1 MSATTEIRSAPH
13 IKSPRSVEQIMR
25 NVVFSLLP
33 ICAFFVY
40 QYGLSAAASILVV
53 TAACLLTER
62 LFVRLGGQ
70 AGDLS
75 DYSATITGVLLGLTL
90 PPGFPLWMGFV
101 AGFTAIALG
110 KALFGGIGF
119 NVFNPALVGR
129 AFVQAAFPSA
139 IASYTPSFLPGR
151 FTEFIP
157 SSLAWPLMAPADTAA
172 WLKGMQID
180 AWTGATPLAKW
191 KFEGTLTDAADLLTS
206 LAGHMAVGPSPAL
219 ILLCGAYLA
228 LRRFMDWRIPA
239 AILGSAGL
247 TAWLIYAIGGTKYPD
262 PFFMLFS
269 GGLILGAVL
278 HGHRHGN
285 VAGDAARHVAV
296 RRVDRRADRDDP
308 LLRRPARGRH
318 VRHPDRQRGDAADR
332 ADHPADA
339 VRQGR
344 IDPCGPFHH
353 LHVASGLHLARGSRG
368 EDLEEALF
376 QEQAEETMNVANPM
390 PSATPAASLVKTL
403 GLVSAL
409 CGVIIVGAYQG
420 TYEAAAANRRIALER
435 TVFKIIP
442 TAKSMTEWQATA
454 VGIRPAGGE
463 TPVGA
468 IRFYAGYDEAGA
480 LVGIAVEGAAKG
492 YADVVRILYGYSP
505 ECQCVNGLG
514 VVATKETPGI
524 GDKIITDEV
533 FLANFKAL
541 DVKLDQALARLA
553 NEVKVVKHGSKT
565 DEWQI
570 DAISGATVTSRAVG
584 KAISD
589 SAQSLLPKLL
599 PNIEQLRK
607 KES

>member
-1 MSATTEIRSAPH
+1 MSGSVEIRSAPH

-33 ICAFFVY
+33 VCAFFVY

-139 IASYTPSFLPGR
+139 IATYTPSFLPGR

-157 SSLAWPLMAPADTAA
+157 SSLAWPLMAPTDTTT
-172 WLKGMQID
+172 WLKGMHPD

-191 KFEGTLTDAADLLTS
+191 KFEGTLTAAGDLLTS
-206 LAGHMAVGPSPAL
+206 LSGHMAVGPSPAL

-269 GGLILGAVL
+269 GGLILGAVYMATDMATSPVTPRGMWL
-278 HGHRHGN
+278 YGGLIGVLTVMIRYYGGLPEGVMYAILIAN
-285 VAGDAARHVAV
+285 AATPLIEQITQPTPFGKGASIRAGRSATYTM
-296 RRVDRRADRDDP
+296 
-308 LLRRPARGRH
+308 
-318 VRHPDRQRGDAADR
+318 HPDY
-332 ADHPADA
+332 
-339 VRQGR
+339 
-344 IDPCGPFHH
+344 I
-353 LHVASGLHLARGSRG
+353 SR
-368 EDLEEALF
+368 E
-376 QEQAEETMNVANPM
+376 
-390 PSATPAASLVKTL
+390 
-403 GLVSAL
+403 
-409 CGVIIVGAYQG
+409 
-420 TYEAAAANRRIALER
+420 EAAAKTSKKRF
-435 TVFKIIP
+435 FKN
-442 TAKSMTEWQATA
+442 K
-454 VGIRPAGGE
+454 
-463 TPVGA
+463 
-468 IRFYAGYDEAGA
+468 
-480 LVGIAVEGAAKG
+480 
-492 YADVVRILYGYSP
+492 
-505 ECQCVNGLG
+505 
-514 VVATKETPGI
+514 
-524 GDKIITDEV
+524 
-533 FLANFKAL
+533 
-541 DVKLDQALARLA
+541 
-553 NEVKVVKHGSKT
+553 
-565 DEWQI
+565 
-570 DAISGATVTSRAVG
+570 
-584 KAISD
+584 
-589 SAQSLLPKLL
+589 PKK
-599 PNIEQLRK
+599 P
-607 KES
+607 

>member
-25 NVVFSLLP
+25 NVVLSLLP
-33 ICAFFVY
+33 VCVFFVY

-62 LFVRLGGQ
+62 LFVSLGGQ

-139 IASYTPSFLPGR
+139 IATYTPSFLPGR

-157 SSLAWPLMAPADTAA
+157 SSLAWPLMAPADTTA

-269 GGLILGAVL
+269 GGLILGAVYMATDMATSPVTPRGMWL
-278 HGHRHGN
+278 YGGLIGVLTVMIRYYGGLPEGVMYAILIAN
-285 VAGDAARHVAV
+285 AATPLIEQITQPTPFGKGGSIRAGRSTTYT
-296 RRVDRRADRDDP
+296 
-308 LLRRPARGRH
+308 L
-318 VRHPDRQRGDAADR
+318 HPDY
-332 ADHPADA
+332 
-339 VRQGR
+339 
-344 IDPCGPFHH
+344 I
-353 LHVASGLHLARGSRG
+353 SR
-368 EDLEEALF
+368 E
-376 QEQAEETMNVANPM
+376 
-390 PSATPAASLVKTL
+390 
-403 GLVSAL
+403 
-409 CGVIIVGAYQG
+409 
-420 TYEAAAANRRIALER
+420 EAAAKTSKKRF
-435 TVFKIIP
+435 FKN
-442 TAKSMTEWQATA
+442 K
-454 VGIRPAGGE
+454 
-463 TPVGA
+463 
-468 IRFYAGYDEAGA
+468 
-480 LVGIAVEGAAKG
+480 
-492 YADVVRILYGYSP
+492 
-505 ECQCVNGLG
+505 
-514 VVATKETPGI
+514 
-524 GDKIITDEV
+524 
-533 FLANFKAL
+533 
-541 DVKLDQALARLA
+541 
-553 NEVKVVKHGSKT
+553 
-565 DEWQI
+565 
-570 DAISGATVTSRAVG
+570 
-584 KAISD
+584 
-589 SAQSLLPKLL
+589 PKK
-599 PNIEQLRK
+599 P
-607 KES
+607 